1 MAEEKRSTQENEFE
15 ESQTNDTEKEEVNS
29 EKHQGEA
36 HKKKEDESC
45 HWAKSR
51 IYSCNRMWNYLS
63 YHVELLLYM

>member
-36 HKKKEDESC
+36 HKKKEDKQLKHIE
-45 HWAKSR
+45 KQGG
-51 IYSCNRMWNYLS
+51 
-63 YHVELLLYM
+63 LYYTVYTKISARDCDS

>member
-36 HKKKEDESC
+36 HKKKISLAEKRTSN
-45 HWAKSR
+45 WKSWDR
-51 IYSCNRMWNYLS
+51 N
-63 YHVELLLYM
+63 